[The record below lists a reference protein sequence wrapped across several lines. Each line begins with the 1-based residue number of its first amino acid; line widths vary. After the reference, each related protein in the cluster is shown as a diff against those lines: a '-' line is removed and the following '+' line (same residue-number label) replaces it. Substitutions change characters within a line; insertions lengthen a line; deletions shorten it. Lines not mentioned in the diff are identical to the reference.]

1 MEMEDQ
7 ERALLEAESEEE
19 ETLEAE
25 STEGALSIS
34 RAGRNLL
41 QNRDLSEAESDQ
53 INSREM
59 GKYLL
64 EVERMQ
70 VAERERAV
78 PEPDMENPG
87 IIPHL
92 GVALIPQHTPR
103 TLRQAAELDGMEMEI
118 EALGAEMLAAGS
130 DEEEAPREERNLALR
145 NLIAGMDQR
154 RAQLRARWRPNFDRE
169 VEEMHA
175 SIERE
180 VEERRR
186 RDREDEMR
194 RDREYEEE
202 SNNELRLHRIEHD
215 DAYASYIFTD
225 VESAN
230 EVSSRVLCG
239 NCQGTGLVVDAL
251 WVHSRTRSAVC
262 SLCDGSGNIMR

>member
-34 RAGRNLL
+34 RIGRNFLTDRELL
-41 QNRDLSEAESDQ
+41 EAENLQMTDPSGYTSAEADVREAILRERVARNQELQAGIDNELVRQRGIQHRIESDLSAEDF
-53 INSREM
+53 
-59 GKYLL
+59 K
-64 EVERMQ
+64 
-70 VAERERAV
+70 
-78 PEPDMENPG
+78 
-87 IIPHL
+87 
-92 GVALIPQHTPR
+92 R
-103 TLRQAAELDGMEMEI
+103 T
-118 EALGAEMLAAGS
+118 
-130 DEEEAPREERNLALR
+130 LR
-145 NLIAGMDQR
+145 NLIEVINQR
-154 RAQLRARWRPNFDRE
+154 RARLRARYRPSFDRE